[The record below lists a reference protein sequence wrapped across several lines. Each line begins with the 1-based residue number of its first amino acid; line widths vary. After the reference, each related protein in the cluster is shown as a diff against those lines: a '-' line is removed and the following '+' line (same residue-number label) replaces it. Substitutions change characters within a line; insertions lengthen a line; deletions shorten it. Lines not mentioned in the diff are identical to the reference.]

1 MIVRDATIED
11 VKALEEMAK
20 KFYEY
25 SEFEKIGL
33 KYDRETVENLM
44 TGLIHSGVLIV
55 LEEDSIILGMIGG
68 GDGPWM
74 ADKSQKVLMEL
85 FFYIDERA
93 RGKSAHRLLMNAF
106 IKKGRVRG
114 DQFVTVGTI
123 PKREKAIQRMFSGFG
138 FKHIESQL
146 SMEVK

>member
-1 MIVRDATIED
+1 MIVRDATIDD
-11 VKALEEMAK
+11 VKALEEMSQ

-25 SEFEKIGL
+25 SEFEKMGL
-33 KYDRETVENLM
+33 KYDRETIENLM
-44 TGLIHSGVLIV
+44 IGLLHSGVLII

-85 FFYIDERA
+85 FFYIDKKA
-93 RGKSAHRLLMNAF
+93 RGKSAHRLLMNGF
-106 IKKGRVRG
+106 IEKARNRG
-114 DQFVTVGTI
+114 DQFVSVGTI
-123 PKREKAIQRMFSGFG
+123 PKREKAIQRIFSGFG